1 MKDKR
6 IALICDSGCDVPE
19 DFAKE
24 HDIRV
29 IPLTLNYSDATYQSG
44 VDITTDEVIR
54 KFAQEIPTT
63 SLPSPQTIHDVFEK
77 ARKDGFDKA
86 VYIGISSALSSTF
99 QTTMMV
105 GDGIEGLDIVYVD
118 SKNIGLGAGL
128 NVMAAAEMIEEGVA
142 FELMQGKLDEL
153 AAQTSV
159 YFAVQTLTYLNQ
171 GGRIS
176 DAVYRIG
183 SMLNIKPILT
193 CSPEGHYIT
202 TKKTRGMDKAL
213 SAEVSMTASRM
224 RNYPKVVVG
233 ICCTDQ
239 YDAFTQ
245 VENLLYEK
253 MEGKIKKIVH
263 TTISPALVVHTGP
276 ELVGIAAQPDW
287 HEITF

>member
-1 MKDKR
+1 MNNQR

-19 DFAKE
+19 QFAKD
-24 HDIRV
+24 HDIRI

-44 VDITTDEVIR
+44 IDITTDEVIR
-54 KFAQEIPTT
+54 KFAEEIPTT
-63 SLPSPQTIHDVFEK
+63 SLPSPLTIKSVFEK
-77 ARKDGFDKA
+77 AKADGYTKA
-86 VYIGISSALSSTF
+86 VFLGISSALSSTY

-105 GDGIEGLDIVYVD
+105 GNELDDFDIIYID
-118 SKNIGLGAGL
+118 TKNIGLGAGL
-128 NVMAAAEMIEEGVA
+128 SVMAAAQMIEEDVE

-153 AAQTSV
+153 VGKTSV
-159 YFAVQTLTYLNQ
+159 YFAVQTLTYLNR

-176 DAVYRIG
+176 DTVYRVG

-193 CSPEGHYIT
+193 CSPEGHYVT

-213 SAEVSMTASRM
+213 AAEVTMTATRM
-224 RNYPKVVVG
+224 KDYSKVVVG

-239 YDAFTQ
+239 YDAFDQ

-253 MEGKIKKIVH
+253 MNGKIERIVQ

-287 HEITF
+287 HELSF